1 MHWTNVRQQV
11 KKRQVNMEDEGNL
24 GDGLGHAV
32 QVPDDDEEVK
42 IIKST
47 YSQEKTAF
55 IIDFAY
61 RGE

>member
-1 MHWTNVRQQV
+1 
-11 KKRQVNMEDEGNL
+11 MEDEGNL

-32 QVPDDDEEVK
+32 PVPDDDEEVK
-42 IIKST
+42 IIRST
-47 YSQEKTAF
+47 YNQEKTSF

>member
-1 MHWTNVRQQV
+1 
-11 KKRQVNMEDEGNL
+11 MEDEGNL

-32 QVPDDDEEVK
+32 PVPDDDEEVK
-42 IIKST
+42 IIRST

-55 IIDFAY
+55 IIDFAH